1 MSVNKVAV
9 MHGVSITVVAVLAAM
24 ACASVAQADCGIP
37 VGRMAAQQT
46 NASTDEDTP
55 WQVIDKRPP
64 EEQLDSIAQA
74 AVKQSAQVGSQQL
87 LAEAAQFDLREMV
100 ARGGPQGNLNLSV
113 GPSIRQETGYPD
125 QNGLQG
131 QGGFNFSGIIF
142 DGGRQTQ
149 LAAWRQETAK
159 AAQAGFLQSKEQVVL
174 EAVSTA
180 LERNRYRMQTQVY
193 QQHVRKMSCLVGLLQ
208 EIVAEDRGRV
218 SELAQARKS
227 LAQAEISRDTAQ
239 TIAKQLEA
247 RLRKYIGDDAATG
260 DSISGALAKVMDA
273 GEVLRKLDQGFD
285 FQSMRSQVEAAE
297 KLADST
303 EASRS
308 PQINW
313 VLSGTST
320 IRGSTRSVGAQAG
333 ISLNYNFF
341 DGGANELAALAARR
355 RASAAKAQ
363 YQEFSN
369 VRVARVAELYEAAT
383 SSFDRAKRLVSVLR
397 ESDSVRQSTFQQWA
411 QLGRRSLFDVMSS
424 ESDHFNLRV
433 SYVNALYDGYVANAQ
448 MRSMGGG
455 LMPLPK

>member
-1 MSVNKVAV
+1 MSVNKIASRADVTQVLVAAL
-9 MHGVSITVVAVLAAM
+9 VSLACMAM
-24 ACASVAQADCGIP
+24 AQADCGIP
-37 VGRMAAQQT
+37 VGKVASQET
-46 NASTDEDTP
+46 NHNADDDTAM
-55 WQVIDKRPP
+55 QVFDKRPP
-64 EEQLDSIAQA
+64 EEQLESLAVS
-74 AVKQSAQVGSQQL
+74 AVKQSAQVGAQQL
-87 LAEAAQFDLREMV
+87 LAEATQFDLKEV
-100 ARGGPQGNLNLSV
+100 IARGGPQGNLNLSI
-113 GPSIRQETGYPD
+113 GPSIRQETGYPN

-131 QGGFNFSGIIF
+131 QGGFNFSGVIF

-149 LAAWRQETAK
+149 LAAWRQEMAK

-193 QQHVRKMSCLVGLLQ
+193 QQNVRKMSCLVGLLQ

-247 RLRKYIGDDAATG
+247 RLRKYIGDDAASG
-260 DSISGALAKVMDA
+260 DSIAGALAQVIDA

-285 FQSMRSQVEAAE
+285 FQAMRSQVQAAE
-297 KLADST
+297 NLADST
-303 EASRS
+303 DASRQ
-308 PQINW
+308 PQVNW
-313 VLSGTST
+313 VISGTSS
-320 IRGSTRSVGAQAG
+320 IRGGTRSVGAQAG

-341 DGGANELAALAARR
+341 DGGANDSAALAARR

-363 YQEFSN
+363 YQEFTN
-369 VRVARVAELYEAAT
+369 VRTARVAELYEAAT
-383 SSFDRAKRLVSVLR
+383 SSFDRARRLVSVLR

-433 SYVNALYDGYVANAQ
+433 SYVNALYDGYVANVQ

-455 LMPLPK
+455 LMPTPK

>member
-1 MSVNKVAV
+1 MSVKKTASRHDVAR
-9 MHGVSITVVAVLAAM
+9 SVVAMLTAFACLPMAM
-24 ACASVAQADCGIP
+24 ADCGIP
-37 VGRMAAQQT
+37 VGSMAAQES
-46 NASTDEDTP
+46 NASADADTAL
-55 WQVIDKRPP
+55 QAVDKRPP
-64 EEQLDSIAQA
+64 EEQLNSIASA

-87 LAEAAQFDLREMV
+87 LSEAAQFDLKEIV
-100 ARGGPQGNLNLSV
+100 ARGGPQGNLNASI
-113 GPSIRQETGYPD
+113 GPSLRHETGYPD
-125 QNGLQG
+125 QNGVQG
-131 QGGFNFSGIIF
+131 QAGFNFSGIIF

-260 DSISGALAKVMDA
+260 DSIAGALAKVVDA

-285 FQSMRSQVEAAE
+285 FQAMRSQVNAAE
-297 KLADST
+297 KLADSAD
-303 EASRS
+303 ASKS
-308 PQINW
+308 PQVNW
-313 VLSGTST
+313 VLSGTSSV
-320 IRGSTRSVGAQAG
+320 RGTTRSVGAQAA

-341 DGGANELAALAARR
+341 DGGANDFAALAARR
-355 RASAAKAQ
+355 RASAARAQ

-383 SSFDRAKRLVSVLR
+383 SSFDRARRLVSVLR

-455 LMPLPK
+455 LMPELK